1 MVGDSQMVFFTLLS
15 IMQKITPAISPC
27 WLFAIKHIL
36 LFNIFRSMRSRLY
49 ILYPI
54 LLQQPARRVAGSKGI
69 KWFQKR
75 FRASS

>member
-1 MVGDSQMVFFTLLS
+1 
-15 IMQKITPAISPC
+15 
-27 WLFAIKHIL
+27 L
-36 LFNIFRSMRSRLY
+36 LFHISRSMRSRLY